1 MFDVESR
8 EVEKDVHYY
17 QNCLEGIMDFSKD
30 TKIFCL
36 IHKMDLIQEDQ
47 RENVGNLTFDLFLT
61 HES

>member
-1 MFDVESR
+1 
-8 EVEKDVHYY
+8 
-17 QNCLEGIMDFSKD
+17 MDFSKD